1 MIATK
6 CDIANIVTST
16 GRKNWEFDEDMDHR
30 TAVHYAARNGNLE
43 MVKVL
48 IGKKITCLKKIQ
60 LVQEIL
66 PVVQDL

>member
-6 CDIANIVTST
+6 CDIANIVTSR
-16 GRKNWEFDEDMDHR
+16 GCENWEFDEDMDHR

-48 IGKKITCLKKIQ
+48 IGKITCLKKIQ

-66 PVVQDL
+66 SVV

>member
-6 CDIANIVTST
+6 CDIANIVTSR
-16 GRKNWEFDEDMDHR
+16 GCENWEFDDDMDRR

-48 IGKKITCLKKIQ
+48 IGKITCLRKI
-60 LVQEIL
+60 
-66 PVVQDL
+66 